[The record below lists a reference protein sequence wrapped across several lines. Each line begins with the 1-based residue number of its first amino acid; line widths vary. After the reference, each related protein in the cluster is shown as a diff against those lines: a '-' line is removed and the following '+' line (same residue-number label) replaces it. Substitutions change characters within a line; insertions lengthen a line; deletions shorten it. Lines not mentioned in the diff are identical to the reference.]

1 MTGADD
7 GSTRRAPSFAR
18 KVVRDGVELD
28 RRVAAARAAG
38 LRVVLTNGAFDLLHV
53 GHVRALEDAKRLGG
67 FLLVGV
73 NSDASVRAA
82 KGPKRPVVPEAERA
96 ELVAALGCVD
106 LVYVFD
112 DRTAEPLVRRV
123 RPDVHA
129 KGRDYAADGV
139 PERAAVE
146 ACGGR
151 VAIVGDPKDHATT
164 DVVARI
170 RAGDV
175 G

>member
-1 MTGADD
+1 MSAAPDPRAASARKIAADD
-7 GSTRRAPSFAR
+7 ADLA
-18 KVVRDGVELD
+18 
-28 RRVAAARAAG
+28 RRVAAARSRG

-53 GHVRALEDAKRLGG
+53 GHVRALEDAKAHGG
-67 FLLVGV
+67 FLVVGV
-73 NSDASVRAA
+73 NSDASVRAS
-82 KGPKRPVVPEAERA
+82 KGPTRPVVPEAERA

-106 LVYVFD
+106 CVALFPE
-112 DRTAEPLVRRV
+112 RSAEALIRRV

-129 KGRDYAADGV
+129 KGRDYRADTV
-139 PERAAVE
+139 PERGVVE
-146 ACGGR
+146 ELGGV

-170 RAGDV
+170 RSGAV